1 MCIAT
6 NASQKVLAT
15 HARKCKLLPGDT
27 AMHCSQLSN
36 VTKALHWGD
45 ALPQVI
51 ALALIEIMRVLAG
64 LHATVRA
71 FLLSN

>member
-1 MCIAT
+1 
-6 NASQKVLAT
+6 
-15 HARKCKLLPGDT
+15 
-27 AMHCSQLSN
+27 MHCSQLSN